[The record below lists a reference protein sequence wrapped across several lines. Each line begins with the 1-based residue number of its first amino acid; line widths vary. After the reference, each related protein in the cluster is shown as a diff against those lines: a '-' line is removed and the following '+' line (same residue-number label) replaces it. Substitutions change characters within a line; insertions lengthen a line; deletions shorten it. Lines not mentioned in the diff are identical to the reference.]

1 MPRRDFSES
10 VVILIV
16 TVTLVASL
24 SALAWIV
31 PNLFNTSIRQL
42 ESSRAPLPALE
53 LAGRDIYILEG
64 CNTCHTQ
71 MIRQDAREIARYG
84 EPSLPEHDVY
94 EFPHLWGSKRTGPD
108 LFRVGGKYSNEWH
121 AMHLRNPRQVV
132 PESTM
137 PSYPWLFTNRLDGED
152 VSAKMR
158 VLRSLG
164 VPYTDT
170 DIDTARLIVRGKSEA
185 DALIAYLQQLGLER
199 PSAELMAGNTN
210 ADSEESQ

>member
-199 PSAELMAGNTN
+199 PSAELMAGNAN
-210 ADSEESQ
+210 ADSEESR

>member
-121 AMHLRNPRQVV
+121 AMHLRNPRLVV

-199 PSAELMAGNTN
+199 PSAELMAGNAN

>member
-1 MPRRDFSES
+1 MPRRDFSHS
-10 VVILIV
+10 IVILIV

-24 SALAWIV
+24 SALAWVV
-31 PNLFNTSIRQL
+31 PNMFNVSIRQL
-42 ESSRAPLPALE
+42 ESSRPPLTALE

-108 LFRVGGKYSNEWH
+108 LFRIGGKYSHEWH
-121 AMHLRNPRQVV
+121 ALHLKNPRQVV

-152 VSAKMR
+152 VPAKMR

-164 VPYTDT
+164 VPYTDA
-170 DIDTARLIVRGKSEA
+170 DIDRARLAVRGKTEGA
-185 DALIAYLQQLGLER
+185 ALIAYLQQLGLNR
-199 PSAELMAGNTN
+199 PATRSMAADIDPDTAESL
-210 ADSEESQ
+210 

>member
-1 MPRRDFSES
+1 MPRRDFSHS
-10 VVILIV
+10 IVILIV

-24 SALAWIV
+24 SALAWVV
-31 PNLFNTSIRQL
+31 PNMFNVSIRQL
-42 ESSRAPLPALE
+42 ESSRPPLTALE

-64 CNTCHTQ
+64 CNNCHTQ

-108 LFRVGGKYSNEWH
+108 LFRIGGKYSNVWH
-121 AMHLRNPRQVV
+121 ALHLKNPQQVV

-137 PSYPWLFTNRLDGED
+137 PPYPWLFTNRLDGED
-152 VSAKMR
+152 VPVKMR

-164 VPYTDT
+164 VPYTDA
-170 DIDTARLIVRGKSEA
+170 DIDRARLAVRGKSEGA
-185 DALIAYLQQLGLER
+185 ALIAYLQQLGLNR
-199 PSAELMAGNTN
+199 PAARPMAADMDPETAESL
-210 ADSEESQ
+210 